1 MEENAGISCRRVTCC
16 ELCGLP
22 GTLLYSGLSDGL
34 FGAPGIWGLVRCTE
48 CRLIWCDPHPM
59 PDQIQKLYGSY
70 YTHSVPAEAPSA
82 RRSPVRAI
90 KRILA
95 TIFFWR
101 APVFRTDDLHLEGAK
116 PGRLLEIGCGSGS
129 FLTAMSA
136 KGWDAVGVDFDQK
149 AIDVAKK
156 RHGENVRRGELINCQ
171 FANDSFDAIIMNN
184 VIEHVW
190 NPVETVSECFRIL
203 KPNGRLVMITPNSDS
218 DGHKLFKRDWRGLE
232 PPRHLFIYNRS
243 SLRRLV
249 QNAGFARCF
258 IFSSSGGH
266 TGLDMLRASA
276 KERQSNS
283 MLRKIILLEKIK
295 TLFGLPCGEWCVVIC
310 TR

>member
-1 MEENAGISCRRVTCC
+1 
-16 ELCGLP
+16 
-22 GTLLYSGLSDGL
+22 
-34 FGAPGIWGLVRCTE
+34 
-48 CRLIWCDPHPM
+48 M

-70 YTHSVPAEAPSA
+70 YTHSEATESSA
-82 RRSPVRAI
+82 AQRRSVRAI

-101 APVFRTDDLHLEGAK
+101 APIFLTDDLHLEGAK
-116 PGRLLEIGCGSGS
+116 PGRLLEIGCGNGS

-136 KGWDAVGVDFDQK
+136 KGWDAVGIDFDQK
-149 AIDVAKK
+149 AVDVANK

-171 FANDSFDAIIMNN
+171 FASDSFDAILMNN
-184 VIEHVW
+184 VIEHIW

-243 SLRRLV
+243 SLSRLA
-249 QNAGFARCF
+249 QNAGFTRHL
-258 IFSSSGGH
+258 IFSSSGGRS
-266 TGLDMLRASA
+266 GLDMLRASA
-276 KERQSNS
+276 AERRSNS
-283 MLRKIILLEKIK
+283 LLRKIILLEKIK
-295 TLFGLPCGEWCVVIC
+295 TIFGLSCGEWCVAIC